1 MPAVPAPQ
9 RPAQAIAPPF
19 PGAAQ
24 PAAPS
29 VPAAPVSSPS
39 AVRPVIAPPAPAAVP
54 VAAPVAIAARASPL
68 PATGAVDTISPQQA
82 QQLAFIADALDTQD
96 YFQLLQ
102 LPQTA
107 SAAEIKRSFYR
118 DSRIYHPDR
127 IFHLE
132 DAEPKANIGAIYRRI
147 TEAYYVLRDDA
158 KRKKYLVDI
167 NGPERASKLRYTEA
181 SEAELKAEAK
191 KVVEEE
197 FGTTPKGRQ
206 LFKTALQEIE
216 RQQWS
221 NAERNLKSALMYESS
236 NAKFKEKLAL
246 VQGKLDEQRRS
257 GDSFKIK

>member
-1 MPAVPAPQ
+1 MP
-9 RPAQAIAPPF
+9 IAT
-19 PGAAQ
+19 
-24 PAAPS
+24 
-29 VPAAPVSSPS
+29 
-39 AVRPVIAPPAPAAVP
+39 
-54 VAAPVAIAARASPL
+54 RASPL
-68 PATGAVDTISPQQA
+68 PATGAVEHITAQQA
-82 QQLAFIADALDTQD
+82 QQLAIIADGLDGQD

-102 LPQTA
+102 VPQ
-107 SAAEIKRSFYR
+107 SAGAGEIKRSFYR

-127 IFHLE
+127 IFHLT
-132 DAEPKANIGAIYRRI
+132 DVKVKDDIGAIYRRI

-167 NGPERASKLRYTEA
+167 NGPERAAKLRYTEA

-206 LFKTALQEIE
+206 LYKTALQEIE

-221 NAERNLKSALMYESS
+221 AAERNLKSALMYESS
-236 NAKFKEKLAL
+236 NAKFKEKLAQ
-246 VQGKLDEQRRS
+246 VQVKLEDQRKLS

>member
-1 MPAVPAPQ
+1 MNA
-9 RPAQAIAPPF
+9 
-19 PGAAQ
+19 
-24 PAAPS
+24 
-29 VPAAPVSSPS
+29 
-39 AVRPVIAPPAPAAVP
+39 
-54 VAAPVAIAARASPL
+54 
-68 PATGAVDTISPQQA
+68 QQA
-82 QQLAFIADALDTQD
+82 QQLAIIADGLDSQD
-96 YFQLLQ
+96 YFQVLQ
-102 LPQTA
+102 LPPTA
-107 SAAEIKRSFYR
+107 STAEIKRSFYR

-127 IFHLE
+127 VFHLQ
-132 DAEPKANIGAIYRRI
+132 DDVVKGNIGSIYKRI

-167 NGPERASKLRYTEA
+167 NGPERAAKLRYTEA

-221 NAERNLKSALMYESS
+221 AAERNLKSALMYESS

-246 VQGKLDEQRRS
+246 VQAKLDEQRKLT

>member
-1 MPAVPAPQ
+1 M
-9 RPAQAIAPPF
+9 I
-19 PGAAQ
+19 
-24 PAAPS
+24 
-29 VPAAPVSSPS
+29 
-39 AVRPVIAPPAPAAVP
+39 
-54 VAAPVAIAARASPL
+54 AAPVASRTSGIIAAPPPAAAPVAVATRASPL
-68 PATGAVDTISPQQA
+68 PPTGGVDTISPQQA

-96 YFQLLQ
+96 YFQVLQ

-107 SAAEIKRSFYR
+107 SPAEIKRSFYR